1 MSKDQI
7 VSDAKAA
14 LVAGQD
20 ALLTQVLGD
29 VADQS
34 ALEQKASDGTL
45 SQADVDA
52 AVAAAVGPLND
63 QIVALQAQD
72 AADIK
77 AGQDALAALQVKLDD
92 LAQKEG
98 VEASVIA
105 GLQGSLAVLQD
116 VVAKLSGLLPVPT
129 T

>member
-1 MSKDQI
+1 MSKEQI

-14 LVAGQD
+14 LLAGQD
-20 ALLTQVLGD
+20 AILTQVLGV

-52 AVAAAVGPLND
+52 AVLAAVTPLND
-63 QIVALQAQD
+63 QIAALQLQD

-77 AGQDALAALQVKLDD
+77 AGQDALASLQATLDT

-98 VEASVIA
+98 IEASVIA
-105 GLQGSLAVLQD
+105 GLQGSLSVLQD
-116 VVAKLSGLLPVPT
+116 VVAKLSGLLPQPST
-129 T
+129 